1 MPSSLIVPGRKLPT
15 KWTSSIYQI
24 LKDLPRPSEDGSKD
38 KGSGLA
44 EAAFDFSGTAEIM
57 VTNTVRGKAVTD
69 LIARCLREGSTI
81 EIDGL
86 GKFELQNDDVVF
98 KPSNRIRVFLAY
110 AQEDRRMVQTLYDE
124 LQNAG
129 FEPWMDVA
137 KLLPGQNW
145 PRAIQRA
152 IEVSDFVL
160 INFSHRSVEK
170 RGHFQAELRYA
181 LDLAKRVPLE
191 DIFLVPVRL
200 SECEVPTGDC

>member
-1 MPSSLIVPGRKLPT
+1 
-15 KWTSSIYQI
+15 
-24 LKDLPRPSEDGSKD
+24 
-38 KGSGLA
+38 
-44 EAAFDFSGTAEIM
+44 M
-57 VTNTVRGKAVTD
+57 VTNMVRGKAVTD
-69 LIARCLREGSTI
+69 LIARCLKEGSTI

-86 GKFELQNDDVVF
+86 GKFELQDEDVVF

-110 AQEDRRMVQTLYDE
+110 AQEDRRTVQTLYDE

-145 PRAIQRA
+145 PRAIQQA
-152 IEVSDFVL
+152 IEVADFVL

-181 LDLAKRVPLE
+181 LDLAKRIPLDE
-191 DIFLVPVRL
+191 IFLVPVRL
-200 SECEVPTGDC
+200 SDCQVPQEIAERTQYIDLFPDHHAGIQALTRMMTAQALRRSRRNKRKGRKAA

>member
-1 MPSSLIVPGRKLPT
+1 
-15 KWTSSIYQI
+15 
-24 LKDLPRPSEDGSKD
+24 
-38 KGSGLA
+38 
-44 EAAFDFSGTAEIM
+44 M
-57 VTNTVRGKAVTD
+57 VTNTVRGKAITD
-69 LIARCLREGSTI
+69 LIARCLKEGSTI

-86 GKFELQNDDVVF
+86 GKFELQNEDVIF
-98 KPSNRIRVFLAY
+98 RPSNRIRVFLAY
-110 AQEDRRMVQTLYDE
+110 AQEDRRVVQMLYDE

-129 FEPWMDVA
+129 FEPWMDTA

-152 IEVSDFVL
+152 IEVADFVL

-181 LDLAKRVPLE
+181 LDLANRVPLD

-200 SECEVPTGDC
+200 TDCEVPREIAERTQYVDLFPDHQTGIQILTRMMTAQALKRSRRRRKGKKAA

>member
-1 MPSSLIVPGRKLPT
+1 
-15 KWTSSIYQI
+15 
-24 LKDLPRPSEDGSKD
+24 
-38 KGSGLA
+38 
-44 EAAFDFSGTAEIM
+44 M

-69 LIARCLREGSTI
+69 LIARCLKEGSTI

-86 GKFELQNDDVVF
+86 GKFELQNEDVVF
-98 KPSNRIRVFLAY
+98 RPSNRIRVFLAY
-110 AQEDRRMVQTLYDE
+110 ALEDRRMVQLLYDE

-129 FEPWMDVA
+129 FEPWMDTA

-152 IEVSDFVL
+152 IEVADFVL

-181 LDLAKRVPLE
+181 LDLANQVPIE

-200 SECEVPTGDC
+200 SDCEVPREIAERTQYVDLFPDHQAGIQVLTRMMTAQALKRSKRRRKGKKAA

>member
-1 MPSSLIVPGRKLPT
+1 
-15 KWTSSIYQI
+15 
-24 LKDLPRPSEDGSKD
+24 
-38 KGSGLA
+38 
-44 EAAFDFSGTAEIM
+44 M

-69 LIARCLREGSTI
+69 LIARCLKEGSTI

-86 GKFELQNDDVVF
+86 GKFELQNEDVVF

-200 SECEVPTGDC
+200 SDCEVPREIADRTQYIDLFPDHQAGIQALARMMTAQALKRSRNRRKGKRAA

>member
-1 MPSSLIVPGRKLPT
+1 
-15 KWTSSIYQI
+15 
-24 LKDLPRPSEDGSKD
+24 
-38 KGSGLA
+38 
-44 EAAFDFSGTAEIM
+44 M
-57 VTNTVRGKAVTD
+57 VTNMVRGKAVTD
-69 LIARCLREGSTI
+69 LIARCLKEGSTI

-110 AQEDRRMVQTLYDE
+110 AQEDRKTVQMIYDE

-129 FEPWMDVA
+129 FEPWMDTQ

-145 PRAIQRA
+145 PRAIQQA
-152 IEVSDFVL
+152 IEVADFVL

-181 LDLAKRVPLE
+181 LDLAKRVPLD

-200 SECEVPTGDC
+200 SDCEIPREITERTQYIDLFPDHEVGMQALTRMITAQALKRSRRGRKGKKAA

>member
-1 MPSSLIVPGRKLPT
+1 
-15 KWTSSIYQI
+15 
-24 LKDLPRPSEDGSKD
+24 
-38 KGSGLA
+38 
-44 EAAFDFSGTAEIM
+44 M

-69 LIARCLREGSTI
+69 LIARCLREGSTN

-110 AQEDRRMVQTLYDE
+110 AQEDRRTVQTLYEE

-129 FEPWMDVA
+129 LEPWMDTA

-170 RGHFQAELRYA
+170 PGHFQAELRYA
-181 LDLAKRVPLE
+181 LDLANRVPLE

-200 SECEVPTGDC
+200 SDCEIPREISERTQYVDLFPDHQAGIQILTRMMTSQALKRSRRNRRKGKKAA

>member
-1 MPSSLIVPGRKLPT
+1 
-15 KWTSSIYQI
+15 
-24 LKDLPRPSEDGSKD
+24 
-38 KGSGLA
+38 
-44 EAAFDFSGTAEIM
+44 M

-129 FEPWMDVA
+129 FEPWMDTA

-200 SECEVPTGDC
+200 SECEVPREIAERTQYIDLFPDHNAGIQALTRMMTAQALRRSRRRRKGKKAA

>member
-1 MPSSLIVPGRKLPT
+1 MI
-15 KWTSSIYQI
+15 
-24 LKDLPRPSEDGSKD
+24 
-38 KGSGLA
+38 
-44 EAAFDFSGTAEIM
+44 
-57 VTNTVRGKAVTD
+57 TNTVRGKAVTD

-110 AQEDRRMVQTLYDE
+110 AQEDRRTVQKLYNA
-124 LQNAG
+124 LQEAG
-129 FEPWMDVA
+129 FEPWMDIA

-160 INFSHRSVEK
+160 INFSHRSVKK
-170 RGHFQAELRYA
+170 RGHFQAELRCA
-181 LDLAKRVPLE
+181 LDLATRVPLD

-200 SECEVPTGDC
+200 TECEVPREISERTQYIDLFPDHRSGVQALARMMTAQALKRSRRAKKGRKAA

>member
-1 MPSSLIVPGRKLPT
+1 
-15 KWTSSIYQI
+15 
-24 LKDLPRPSEDGSKD
+24 
-38 KGSGLA
+38 
-44 EAAFDFSGTAEIM
+44 M
-57 VTNTVRGKAVTD
+57 VTNMVRGKAVTD
-69 LIARCLREGSTI
+69 LIARCLREGSSI

-86 GKFELQNDDVVF
+86 GKFELQNEDVVF

-110 AQEDRRMVQTLYDE
+110 AQEDRRKVQMLYDE
-124 LQNAG
+124 LQSAG
-129 FEPWMDVA
+129 FEPWMDTA

-160 INFSHRSVEK
+160 INFSHRSVKK

-181 LDLAKRVPLE
+181 LDLAKRVPLG

-200 SECEVPTGDC
+200 SECEVPREIAEKTQYIDLFPDHQAGIQALTRMMTAQALRRSRRRKSGKKAA

>member
-1 MPSSLIVPGRKLPT
+1 
-15 KWTSSIYQI
+15 
-24 LKDLPRPSEDGSKD
+24 
-38 KGSGLA
+38 
-44 EAAFDFSGTAEIM
+44 M

-69 LIARCLREGSTI
+69 LIARCLKEGSTI

-86 GKFELQNDDVVF
+86 GKFELQNEDVVF
-98 KPSNRIRVFLAY
+98 RPSNRIRVFLAY
-110 AQEDRRMVQTLYDE
+110 ALEDRRMVQLLYDE

-129 FEPWMDVA
+129 FEPWMDTA

-152 IEVSDFVL
+152 IEVADFVL

-181 LDLAKRVPLE
+181 LDLANQVPIE

-200 SECEVPTGDC
+200 SDCEVPREIAERTQYVDLFPDHQAGIQVLTRMMTAQALKRSRRRRKGKKAA

>member
-1 MPSSLIVPGRKLPT
+1 
-15 KWTSSIYQI
+15 
-24 LKDLPRPSEDGSKD
+24 
-38 KGSGLA
+38 
-44 EAAFDFSGTAEIM
+44 M

-69 LIARCLREGSTI
+69 LIARCLKEGSTI

-86 GKFELQNDDVVF
+86 GKFELQNEDVVF
-98 KPSNRIRVFLAY
+98 RPSNRIRVFLAY
-110 AQEDRRMVQTLYDE
+110 ALEDRRTVEMLYEE

-129 FEPWMDVA
+129 FEPWMDTA

-152 IEVSDFVL
+152 IEVADFVL

-181 LDLAKRVPLE
+181 LDLANRVPLD

-200 SECEVPTGDC
+200 SDCEVPREIAERTQYVDLFPDHQAGIQALTRMMTAQALKRSRGRKKGKKAA

>member
-1 MPSSLIVPGRKLPT
+1 
-15 KWTSSIYQI
+15 
-24 LKDLPRPSEDGSKD
+24 
-38 KGSGLA
+38 
-44 EAAFDFSGTAEIM
+44 M
-57 VTNTVRGKAVTD
+57 VKNMVRGKAVTD

-98 KPSNRIRVFLAY
+98 NPSSRIRVFLAY
-110 AQEDRRMVQTLYDE
+110 ALEDRRTVQVLYDE

-129 FEPWMDVA
+129 FEPWMDTA

-145 PRAIQRA
+145 PRAIQQA
-152 IEVSDFVL
+152 IEVADFVL

-170 RGHFQAELRYA
+170 PGHFQAELRYA
-181 LDLAKRVPLE
+181 LDLAKRVPLD

-200 SECEVPTGDC
+200 SDCELPRAISERTHYVDLFPDLHAGIQTLARMMTAQALKRSRRRRKGKNAA

>member
-1 MPSSLIVPGRKLPT
+1 
-15 KWTSSIYQI
+15 
-24 LKDLPRPSEDGSKD
+24 
-38 KGSGLA
+38 
-44 EAAFDFSGTAEIM
+44 M
-57 VTNTVRGKAVTD
+57 VTNTVRGKAITD

-110 AQEDRRMVQTLYDE
+110 AQEDRRIVQMLYDE

-129 FEPWMDVA
+129 FEPWMDAA

-152 IEVSDFVL
+152 IEVADFVL

-200 SECEVPTGDC
+200 SDCEIPREISERTQYIDLFPDHQAGIQALTRMMTAQALRRNRRRRKGKKAA

>member
-1 MPSSLIVPGRKLPT
+1 
-15 KWTSSIYQI
+15 
-24 LKDLPRPSEDGSKD
+24 
-38 KGSGLA
+38 
-44 EAAFDFSGTAEIM
+44 M
-57 VTNTVRGKAVTD
+57 VTNTVRGKAITD
-69 LIARCLREGSTI
+69 LIARCLKEGSTI

-86 GKFELQNDDVVF
+86 GKFELQNEDVIF
-98 KPSNRIRVFLAY
+98 RPSNRIRVFLAY
-110 AQEDRRMVQTLYDE
+110 AQEDRRIVQMLYDE

-129 FEPWMDVA
+129 FEPWMDTA

-181 LDLAKRVPLE
+181 LDLANRVPLD

-200 SECEVPTGDC
+200 TDCEVPREIAERTQYVDLFPDHQAGIQILTRMMTAQALKRSRRRRKGKKAA

>member
-1 MPSSLIVPGRKLPT
+1 MI
-15 KWTSSIYQI
+15 
-24 LKDLPRPSEDGSKD
+24 
-38 KGSGLA
+38 
-44 EAAFDFSGTAEIM
+44 
-57 VTNTVRGKAVTD
+57 TNTVRGKAVTD

-110 AQEDRRMVQTLYDE
+110 AQEDRRTVQK
-124 LQNAG
+124 
-129 FEPWMDVA
+129 PWMDIA

-160 INFSHRSVEK
+160 INFSHRSVKK
-170 RGHFQAELRYA
+170 RGHFQAELRCA
-181 LDLAKRVPLE
+181 LDLATRVPLD

-200 SECEVPTGDC
+200 TECEVPREISERTQYIDLFPDHRSGVQALARMMTAQALKRSRRAKKGRKAA

>member
-1 MPSSLIVPGRKLPT
+1 
-15 KWTSSIYQI
+15 
-24 LKDLPRPSEDGSKD
+24 
-38 KGSGLA
+38 
-44 EAAFDFSGTAEIM
+44 M

-69 LIARCLREGSTI
+69 LIARCLKEGSTI

-86 GKFELQNDDVVF
+86 GKFELQNEDVVF
-98 KPSNRIRVFLAY
+98 RPSNRIRVFLAY
-110 AQEDRRMVQTLYDE
+110 ALEDRRMVQLLYDE

-129 FEPWMDVA
+129 FEPWMDTA

-181 LDLAKRVPLE
+181 LDLANRVPLD

-200 SECEVPTGDC
+200 SDCEVPREIAERTQYVDLFPDHQAGIQVLTRMMTAQALKRSRRRRKGKKAA

>member
-1 MPSSLIVPGRKLPT
+1 
-15 KWTSSIYQI
+15 
-24 LKDLPRPSEDGSKD
+24 
-38 KGSGLA
+38 
-44 EAAFDFSGTAEIM
+44 M

-69 LIARCLREGSTI
+69 LIARCLREGSSI

-129 FEPWMDVA
+129 FEPWMDTA

-200 SECEVPTGDC
+200 SDCEIPREISERTQYIDLFPDHQAGIQTLARMMTAQALRRGRRRRKGKKAA

>member
-1 MPSSLIVPGRKLPT
+1 
-15 KWTSSIYQI
+15 
-24 LKDLPRPSEDGSKD
+24 
-38 KGSGLA
+38 
-44 EAAFDFSGTAEIM
+44 M

-98 KPSNRIRVFLAY
+98 RPSNRIRVFLAY
-110 AQEDRRMVQTLYDE
+110 AQEDRRMVQTLFDE

-129 FEPWMDVA
+129 FEPWMDTA
-137 KLLPGQNW
+137 KLVPGQNW

-181 LDLAKRVPLE
+181 LDLAQRVPLE

-200 SECEVPTGDC
+200 SDCEIPREISERTQYIDLFPDHQAGIQVLTRMMTAQALRRGRRRKKGKKAA